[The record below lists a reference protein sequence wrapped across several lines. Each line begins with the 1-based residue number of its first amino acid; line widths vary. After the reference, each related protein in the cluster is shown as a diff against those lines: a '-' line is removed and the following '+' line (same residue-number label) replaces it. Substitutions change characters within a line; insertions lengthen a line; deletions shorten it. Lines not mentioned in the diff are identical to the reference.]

1 MKWWK
6 KIFRTRGQKLDELC
20 DVVYKENIGLIYY
33 FLTEKCQLNKEESHV
48 VMLEAVGQM
57 AENIE
62 DYYGMEK
69 RERGEKFFND
79 TYKIAKETYP
89 KILEVCYDS
98 KKSKE

>member
-6 KIFRTRGQKLDELC
+6 KIFKTKGQKLEELC
-20 DVVYKENIGLIYY
+20 DAVYQENIGLINY
-33 FLTEKCQLNKEESHV
+33 FLREKCQLNVDQSHV
-48 VMLEAVGQM
+48 VMLEAVRQM

-79 TYKIAKETYP
+79 AYAIAKELYP
-89 KILEVCYDS
+89 KILEVRHDS